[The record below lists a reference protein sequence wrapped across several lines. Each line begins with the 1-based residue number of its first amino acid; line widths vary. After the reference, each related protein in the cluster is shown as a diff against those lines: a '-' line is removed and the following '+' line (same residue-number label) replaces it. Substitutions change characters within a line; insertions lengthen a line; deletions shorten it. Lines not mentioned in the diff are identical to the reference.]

1 MMPMRDPQRIPDV
14 LSELAR
20 TWEAQPDVT
29 LAHVWAQL
37 EARGVALNSSD
48 VEVVEALRAVRRDF
62 PLSLSFPDATSDQPA
77 CVLIE
82 TEGPV
87 RRVSLNFVGD
97 EAWIVVR
104 APRTSGKAR
113 GRGGSS
119 NLGEEPQPGV
129 WQVSELVKCQAG
141 LPLQAKDLDGITHRL
156 GVIRQIRLMESETS
170 YIDAAQNSLDGTTR
184 DRWPGET
191 YLVQLADATTVLIGQ
206 TLRMWEQYR
215 REVYV
220 SAITWTRLDS
230 CTVGSPLE
238 LTDAAGVSRKFNVIT
253 RILRAS

>member
-1 MMPMRDPQRIPDV
+1 MLMRDPQRIPDV

-48 VEVVEALRAVRRDF
+48 VEVMEALRAVRRDF

-104 APRTSGKAR
+104 TPRKSGKAR

-119 NLGEEPQPGV
+119 TFAEEPQPGV
-129 WQVSELVKCQAG
+129 WKVSELVKCQAG

-156 GVIRQIRLMESETS
+156 GVIRQIRVMDNPLARPLPGARQSDWS
-170 YIDAAQNSLDGTTR
+170 
-184 DRWPGET
+184 GET
-191 YLVQLADATTVLIGQ
+191 YLIQLDDDLSVILGHSVRI
-206 TLRMWEQYR
+206 WEQER
-215 REVYV
+215 REVHA
-220 SAITWTRLDS
+220 STFQWRTIHQCD
-230 CTVGSPLE
+230 VGRPFE
-238 LTDAAGVSRKFNVIT
+238 FTDASGARRRFGDVSRV
-253 RILRAS
+253 LRVD

>member
-1 MMPMRDPQRIPDV
+1 MRDPQRIPDI

-48 VEVVEALRAVRRDF
+48 VEVVDALRAVRRDF
-62 PLSLSFPDATSDQPA
+62 PLSLSFPDATSDQPP

-87 RRVSLNFVGD
+87 RRVSLSFVGD
-97 EAWIVVR
+97 EAWVVVR
-104 APRTSGKAR
+104 TPRPSGKER
-113 GRGGSS
+113 VRGGSS
-119 NLGEEPQPGV
+119 NVGEEPQPGV

-156 GVIRQIRLMESETS
+156 GVIRQMRVVNNPLARPFSGARQS
-170 YIDAAQNSLDGTTR
+170 DWS
-184 DRWPGET
+184 GET
-191 YLVQLADATTVLIGQ
+191 YLIQLDNDLSVVLGHSVRI
-206 TLRMWEQYR
+206 WEQER
-215 REVYV
+215 REVH
-220 SAITWTRLDS
+220 ALTFQWRTIHQCEIGR
-230 CTVGSPLE
+230 PFE
-238 LTDAAGVSRKFNVIT
+238 LTDASGSRRYFGDVI
-253 RILRAS
+253 RVLRVD